1 MKSCSRISD
10 IRNLKPEA
18 RILTP
23 DSCILLPGS
32 WKMSYSV
39 CHFLWMY
46 YNIALWQGKSG
57 SRTLTII
64 KIHKTLDK
72 KSGPVIIMCAN
83 GVIHCADIAQLA
95 ERPPC
100 KRQVIGSSPI
110 VGSVAGLLAPL
121 KKFKDANEL
130 TTVQKNGELPK
141 WPTGSDCKSDS
152 RSFRRFESFTHHWF
166 HVRSWWKPAL
176 ILKISVRHKVIQ
188 ALIAQLVER
197 TLGKGEVIGSNPI

>member
-1 MKSCSRISD
+1 MESWKWI
-10 IRNLKPEA
+10 IENEVMHAGLWYPKPE
-18 RILTP
+18 T
-23 DSCILLPGS
+23 CILYPDYWLLTTDYWLLTTASCLPDPE
-32 WKMSYSV
+32 KMSYSV
-39 CHFLWMY
+39 CYFLWMY

-110 VGSVAGLLAPL
+110 VGSVAGLLVSL

-130 TTVQKNGELPK
+130 TTVQKKWWVTQVANGVWL
-141 WPTGSDCKSDS
+141 
-152 RSFRRFESFTHHWF
+152 
-166 HVRSWWKPAL
+166 
-176 ILKISVRHKVIQ
+176 
-188 ALIAQLVER
+188 
-197 TLGKGEVIGSNPI
+197 